1 MWPLEAGARG
11 PLTQAPPHPRALRRA
26 FAGAVAAAAV
36 GVAVTLAGCGGET
49 AVDCESFRFSQTDWR
64 LEGSDHAKGEQD
76 SRRQTLADGLVE
88 CGQLKGSRRSAV
100 KALLGRPD
108 RSWSTASSWS
118 YRIGP
123 DRRDGG
129 HFKIKDEALF
139 VNFDQSGK
147 VLDVS
152 MSVR

>member
-1 MWPLEAGARG
+1 M
-11 PLTQAPPHPRALRRA
+11 TQAPPHPRARRRA
-26 FAGAVAAAAV
+26 FAGAAAAAAV
-36 GVAVTLAGCGGET
+36 GTAVALAGCSGET
-49 AVDCESFRFSQTDWR
+49 AVDCESFRFSQTDWS
-64 LEGSDHAKGEQD
+64 LEESDRAKGEQD
-76 SRRQTLADGLVE
+76 SRRQELADGLVE
-88 CGQLKGSRRSAV
+88 CGQLTGSSRSAV

-108 RSWSTASSWS
+108 RSWSTMSSWS

-123 DRRDGG
+123 DRRDGE

-152 MSVR
+152 TSVR